1 MHEMAILEAI
11 IFKTVWG
18 HAPTPPQK
26 LVPVTLVP
34 MAWAHGSTYIII
46 VIQYESVVSY
56 RSVYMY
62 IVISLALWSP
72 KFFQE
77 KPSDM
82 LAKQPLGHTV
92 IMHGAYK
99 LYYVTET
106 LVAIKVPSQIWQLC
120 SAQEKI
126 PGDSIIVTH
135 RAQSVVFYS
144 TQDHP
149 LFRL

>member
-1 MHEMAILEAI
+1 M
-11 IFKTVWG
+11 
-18 HAPTPPQK
+18 
-26 LVPVTLVP
+26 PVTLVP

-46 VIQYESVVSY
+46 IIQYESVVSY

-77 KPSDM
+77 KLSDM

-106 LVAIKVPSQIWQLC
+106 LVAIKVPP
-120 SAQEKI
+120 KF
-126 PGDSIIVTH
+126 GN
-135 RAQSVVFYS
+135 SVVPRKNSRRQHYCN
-144 TQDHP
+144 TQSLVCGILQYLGP
-149 LFRL
+149 PFV